1 MLSLYNL
8 LFEAKKKESKKTIK
22 LPKEEEIS
30 DSEKSEAYNKLS
42 ETEKNQLGTE
52 NYLPYKDWPR
62 FRKYMV
68 QKSSLSN
75 PGLDPDLTAYTPGET
90 LKLLDHPTISS
101 WLKNIS
107 DHIVPIKYDTVVF
120 VPCAKTKP
128 WEACEAGIYG
138 SYNRLRNEYGNL
150 YFVTISEPL
159 GIVPQ
164 DMWGEFPQY
173 DNPGLF
179 KNAAQR
185 SDMFTSDWKRLFGV
199 ESYLQTPFDKSAYK
213 EAINRLSNTIK
224 KFIETNRKERPELN
238 FLSFVED
245 SEFKIDKKNVGSHSD
260 MLTTA
265 NVLDPKDRYTKRSG
279 PRQEPYQHIK
289 DILTKREIVKNVK

>member
-1 MLSLYNL
+1 MKLYNI
-8 LFEAKKKESKKTIK
+8 LFEAKKETKKSLE
-22 LPKEEEIS
+22 LPQDEEIT
-30 DSEKSEAYNKLS
+30 SEEKQKAYSGLS
-42 ETEKNQLGTE
+42 GTELQQLGTG
-52 NYLPYKDWPR
+52 NFISYDDWPR

-68 QKSSLSN
+68 KKSTLAN

-90 LKLLDHPTISS
+90 LNLLQHPTISS
-101 WLKNIS
+101 WLDEIS
-107 DHIVPIKYDTVVF
+107 NHTVPEEFDTVVF

-128 WEACEAGIYG
+128 WEGCSTGIYG
-138 SYNRLRNEYGNL
+138 SYNRLRQEYGNL

-164 DMWGEFPQY
+164 DMWASFPQY

-199 ESYLQTPFDKSAYK
+199 ESYLQTPFDSSAYNQ
-213 EAINRLSNTIK
+213 AIEVLSNTIK
-224 KFIETNRKERPELN
+224 KFIENNKQLRPELN

-245 SEFKIDKKNVGSHSD
+245 SPFKIGKTNVGSHSD
-260 MLTTA
+260 MLTKTGII
-265 NVLDPKDRYTKRSG
+265 NPEDRYTKRAA
-279 PRQEPYQHIK
+279 PREEPYGHIK
-289 DILTKREIVKNVK
+289 NILGTRKIINLKEKI